1 MPTKPG
7 QMLSHYRL
15 VEKLGEGGMGEV
27 WRAVD
32 TTLDRDV
39 AIKILPEHFSR
50 DPERLGR
57 FEREAKLLAALNH
70 RNIATIYGLDE
81 ADGIRFLVME
91 LVEGEDLARRLVR
104 GPLRVDEAIDVC
116 HQLARALEAAHE
128 KGVLHRDLKPANI
141 QVTHEGRVK
150 VLDFGLAKAFE
161 VESSDTDPT
170 MSPTL
175 TSVGTR
181 AGVILGTAAYM
192 SPEQARGKAMD
203 KRTDIWSFGCV
214 LYECLVGRSA
224 FHGETVS
231 DTLASILKT
240 EPNWAALPEQTPPR
254 VCELLQRCL
263 EKDVRNRLRDVGD
276 ARLELQRSIAGHESL
291 ADTSGVGLAGVREER
306 RPRLSSMLVLAAAVV
321 IGAVAGAGLWSWL
334 SGAGWLGL
342 SGPAEVARFSVNFP
356 PSLIVEASLLSPD
369 GNAVA
374 FAGRPRRS
382 PHPEQDLFK
391 LYLRQFHSFAVEP
404 IEGSEG
410 VATFCFSPDGRW
422 LAMLTPVAPKS
433 TSYRLS
439 KVPVDG
445 SAPPQLLAAWSDD
458 WEGPLLWLSDGDLL
472 ARLQDP
478 PSLVRIPVDGSPPRN
493 SVEIRPQGFEGK
505 FMFFSPPRS
514 ALPDGVH
521 VLGRV
526 WTYTQGYEQDV
537 AVLNLETGEARILIE
552 NGSFAQWSPTG
563 HLLFTRGETLMA
575 APFDLDRVTTSGG
588 QVAITDGLRAFGTVS
603 DAWFEISADGTLAY
617 FPGGLVG
624 VNRRLALVD
633 GEANI
638 EGFWSEDRR
647 PFASNLVVS
656 GDGRRLAVVVVNAE
670 GLYDI
675 WASDM
680 DRPRLTQLVHDPAKD
695 CIPHLWSPD
704 GESLVYECWT
714 ATSRDLYIR
723 SGDGAGQPELLIETE
738 TVAERYIANAF
749 LRDGSKLVVTHQ
761 REGKAELML
770 MPLRPGED
778 GTRAPYL
785 LIADANSASVSP
797 DGRWITYQ
805 SDTSGRVE
813 VYLRR
818 IFGDGS
824 LGSEIPVSTSG
835 GGGAIWYRGYDTSP
849 LVIRYVNQLNIFD
862 VFVTAEPEVG
872 ISEPKFIVDIS
883 EMYSKFIAGH
893 PMPDGRYIGIVQ
905 GEGEEE
911 VTEVNVVLN
920 WYSELEAR
928 LRSAR

>member
-1 MPTKPG
+1 
-7 QMLSHYRL
+7 MLSHYRL
-15 VEKLGEGGMGEV
+15 VDKLGAGGMGEV
-27 WRAVD
+27 WKAVD
-32 TTLDRDV
+32 TTLDREV

-70 RNIATIYGLDE
+70 RNIAAIYGLDE
-81 ADGIRFLVME
+81 SDGIRFLVME
-91 LVEGEDLARRLVR
+91 LVEGEDLARRLAR
-104 GPLRVDEAIDVC
+104 GPLPVDEAIDIC

-128 KGVLHRDLKPANI
+128 KGVLHRDLKPANV
-141 QVTHEGRVK
+141 QVTHEGRIK

-161 VESSDTDPT
+161 VESSSTDPS

-214 LYECLVGRSA
+214 LYECLAGISA
-224 FHGETVS
+224 FQGETVS

-240 EPNWAALPEQTPPR
+240 EPNWAALPERTPPR
-254 VCELLQRCL
+254 VRELLQRCL
-263 EKDVRNRLRDVGD
+263 EKEVRNRLRDIGD

-291 ADTSGVGLAGVREER
+291 TDTSGIGFAGVRERR
-306 RPRLSSMLVLAAAVV
+306 RPRLSSMLVLAAAVL

-334 SGAGWLGL
+334 AGTGWTGL
-342 SGPAEVARFSVNFP
+342 SGSAEVARFSISLP
-356 PSLIVEASLLSPD
+356 PELILWESLLSPD
-369 GNAVA
+369 GRAIA
-374 FAGRPRRS
+374 FSARPRRS
-382 PHPEQDLFK
+382 PHLEQDLYK
-391 LYLRQFHSFAVEP
+391 LYVRRFDSYAADPVKD
-404 IEGSEG
+404 SEG

-422 LAMLTPVAPKS
+422 LAMLTPVSPKS

-445 SAPPQLLAAWSDD
+445 SAPPQPLVEWSENWAA
-458 WEGPLLWLSDGDLL
+458 PLLWLSDGDLV
-472 ARLQDP
+472 AQVVEP
-478 PSLVRIPVDGSPPRN
+478 HSLIRIPADGSPPR
-493 SVEIRPQGFEGK
+493 SPVEIRPQGFEGRFK
-505 FMFFSPPRS
+505 FFSPIRS

-526 WTYTQGYEQDV
+526 NTYTRGYEQNV
-537 AVLNLETGEARILIE
+537 AALNLETGEARILIE

-575 APFDLDRVTTSGG
+575 VAFDLERLTASGG
-588 QVAITDGLRAFGTVS
+588 QVAITDGLWTGGTVS
-603 DAWFEISADGTLAY
+603 DAWFEIAEDGTLAH

-624 VNRRLALVD
+624 VNRRLVLLD
-633 GEANI
+633 GEGNI

-647 PFASNLVVS
+647 PFDSNLVVS
-656 GDGRRLAVVVVNAE
+656 GDGRRLAVVVLNAE

-695 CIPHLWSPD
+695 CVPHLWSPD

-714 ATSRDLYIR
+714 AASRGLHIR
-723 SGDGAGQPELLIETE
+723 SDDGAGQPELLIETE
-738 TVAERYIANAF
+738 TLPERYLANAF
-749 LRDGSKLVVTHQ
+749 LRDGSKLVVTHVS
-761 REGKAELML
+761 EGKTKLML
-770 MPLRPGED
+770 LPMGPEKD
-778 GTRAPYL
+778 GMRTPSL
-785 LIADANSASVSP
+785 LIADANTASISP

-813 VYLRR
+813 VYLRT
-818 IFGDGS
+818 IYEDGS
-824 LGSEIPVSTSG
+824 LGSEIPVSTGG
-835 GGGAIWYRGYDTSP
+835 GGGASWYRGYDTSP
-849 LVIRYVNQLNIFD
+849 LVIRYVNQFNIFD
-862 VFVTAEPEVG
+862 VFVTTE
-872 ISEPKFIVDIS
+872 SHS
-883 EMYSKFIAGH
+883 
-893 PMPDGRYIGIVQ
+893 GRALHRDCSG
-905 GEGEEE
+905 
-911 VTEVNVVLN
+911 
-920 WYSELEAR
+920 
-928 LRSAR
+928 